1 MKNKRNRSM
10 RETLIGILF
19 VLILFVF
26 MLVNIIVPDKTKS
39 EMENRMLTT
48 KPKLPQLAS
57 VSSDVPVK
65 VMFSK
70 SAP

>member
-10 RETLIGILF
+10 RETLIGNLF

-39 EMENRMLTT
+39 EM
-48 KPKLPQLAS
+48 
-57 VSSDVPVK
+57 
-65 VMFSK
+65 
-70 SAP
+70 